1 MAHDRRRGI
10 ADQLRR
16 STRGPA
22 PADQRRAEVQRW
34 VDAGI
39 VSSAQG
45 DEILALASSE
55 SCEARDVRRGDGSRS
70 GLSPFVELASY
81 VLIVAVGLSSVLFLD
96 HYWSGLSRAGHV
108 SVALMVT
115 AAGILGGYV
124 VAQIGD
130 AGARR
135 LSGFLRLVG
144 TAGAAMVTGVAVGPV
159 AEHHRGLALLCVG
172 GVILALSAALWRN
185 LDRPLQFL
193 STLLGLALAL
203 GGVGTVARLHAT
215 STEVAL
221 LVWLFAAAVVLMS
234 LQILRPARTAL
245 VVGVLGGFVGA
256 FALSFPNHL
265 GGVLLGLLST
275 LSAVAVGWALER
287 PPLVVIGTIG
297 FFMFDFRIFT
307 VYLRST
313 NAALG
318 AFVLGLVLVFLGLW
332 CAWRSATTE
341 RAVSTPRLEIHA
353 DAQWYEPW

>member
-1 MAHDRRRGI
+1 M

-16 STRGPA
+16 SAGRWGWDDHGRT
-22 PADQRRAEVQRW
+22 EVQRW

-45 DEILALASSE
+45 EEILALESSE
-55 SCEARDVRRGDGSRS
+55 SGEARDDRSRS
-70 GLSPFVELASY
+70 GLSPIIELVSY
-81 VLIVAVGLSSVLFLD
+81 ILIVAVGLSTLLFLG

-115 AAGILGGYV
+115 VAGVLGGFV
-124 VAQIGD
+124 VAQFGD

-135 LSGFLRLVG
+135 LSGFLRLIG
-144 TAGAAMVTGVAVGPV
+144 TAGAAMATGFAVGPV

-172 GVILALSAALWRN
+172 GVIVAMGAALWRN

-203 GGVGTVARLHAT
+203 GGVGTVARLQAT
-215 STEVAL
+215 SIEVAL
-221 LVWLFAAAVVLMS
+221 FVWLLAAAVGLMS
-234 LQILRPARTAL
+234 LQMLRPARTAL
-245 VVGVLGGFVGA
+245 VVGVLGSFMGA

-265 GGVLLGLLST
+265 GGVLLGLLSA

-287 PPLVVIGTIG
+287 PPLVVIGTMG

-318 AFVLGLVLVFLGLW
+318 AFVLGFVLVLLGLW
-332 CAWRSATTE
+332 CAWRSATIE
-341 RAVSTPRLEIHA
+341 RTVSTRRPEIHA